1 MYHCCY
7 CCYRHDTTTSVL
19 AIMAMFQLLKHG
31 KISVAIAK
39 QDKKEV
45 DAIRLRGSGSGED
58 TNTEDIPEEQNE
70 IETQNAINAD
80 EDFKE

>member
-39 QDKKEV
+39 QEKKEV
-45 DAIRLRGSGSGED
+45 DAIRLRGSGED
-58 TNTEDIPEEQNE
+58 TSNEDIPEEQNE
-70 IETQNAINAD
+70 IETRNALNAE